1 MSTCSICLNEVRATR
16 TNPPIRCG
24 HIFYTH
30 CLERW
35 KEQGKNTCP
44 TCRKVF
50 DASQFKIIVTIQ
62 NNYTAASN
70 SVSLN
75 EESIFNVMDLFDI
88 TFDVQETLDLDSILA
103 DLGVSLTDFDPTVLD
118 AEG

>member
-1 MSTCSICLNEVRATR
+1 MFHS
-16 TNPPIRCG
+16 
-24 HIFYTH
+24 H
-30 CLERW
+30 CLQRW

-50 DASQFKIIVTIQ
+50 DTSQFKIVVTIQ

-75 EESIFNVMDLFDI
+75 EESIFDVLDLFDI
-88 TFDVQETLDLDSILA
+88 TFDVENQPDLDSILA

-118 AEG
+118 TE

>member
-1 MSTCSICLNEVRATR
+1 MFHS
-16 TNPPIRCG
+16 
-24 HIFYTH
+24 H
-30 CLERW
+30 CLQRW

-50 DASQFKIIVTIQ
+50 DTSQFKIVVTIQ

-75 EESIFNVMDLFDI
+75 EESIFDVLDLFDI
-88 TFDVQETLDLDSILA
+88 TFDVENQPDLDSILS
-103 DLGVSLTDFDPTVLD
+103 DLGVSLTDFDSAVLD
-118 AEG
+118 AE

>member
-1 MSTCSICLNEVRATR
+1 MSTCSICLNEVRETR
-16 TNPPIRCG
+16 SNPPLRCG
-24 HIFYTH
+24 HVFHSH
-30 CLERW
+30 CLQEW
-35 KEQGKNTCP
+35 KYRGKNTCP

-62 NNYTAASN
+62 NNYTAEAN

-75 EESIFNVMDLFDI
+75 EESIFDVLDLFDI
-88 TFDVQETLDLDSILA
+88 TFDVENTPDLDSILA

-118 AEG
+118 AE